1 VTGVCGYGKLGV
13 EEDEPQMNA
22 DEHGLDCLAKER
34 FQTALISLILLG
46 LVGILSV
53 LFFATGLIDLAAI
66 GG

>member
-1 VTGVCGYGKLGV
+1 V
-13 EEDEPQMNA
+13 EEDKPQMNA